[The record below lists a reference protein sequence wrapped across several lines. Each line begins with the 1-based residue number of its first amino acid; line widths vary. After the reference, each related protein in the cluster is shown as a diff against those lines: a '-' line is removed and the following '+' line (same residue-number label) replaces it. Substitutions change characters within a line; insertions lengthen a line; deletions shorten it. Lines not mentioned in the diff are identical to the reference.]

1 MLHDASLLPGGGSL
15 SEEQESLLALFLE
28 KDDFAIDRNVEKK
41 PVITLR
47 PEDRYKPF
55 PLTDIQLAYMIG
67 RDNASLGASNVSSHV
82 YFEMDTVDLDFER
95 YQNAWRKFVERHDMM
110 RSVIFKT
117 GQQMVLEHT
126 PPFEVR
132 YFDLRGETEE
142 RKQEILGEIREEL
155 RQKIKPVD
163 VWPMYDIY
171 LSRIDEHTYRMHV
184 SLEGLNA
191 DVLSFQTMMVQV
203 QNFYNNPDLELP
215 PLELTFRDYVLSLT
229 ERRNMES
236 YKQAQAYWRERIPTL
251 APGPRMPVLG
261 ENAVGAPVSKPMDG
275 QLCPEKWKRLKDYG
289 TKIGLSPTS
298 ILLAAFSEVLRRWNS
313 EKDFCLNL
321 TLFNRLPLHPQI
333 DEVIGDFTDTL
344 LLEVCDDPGATF
356 EQRAIALRDRLW
368 NDLDNRQFGGVDVL
382 RELNRFRSANEQQYL
397 PVVFTSTFLIGD
409 YGDSLEGML
418 FDGHPVK
425 KVFTSSQTP
434 QLLLDHQVY
443 ESAGWLRIH
452 WDVRAEYF
460 YDGYLESMLGAYVDL
475 LERLADDESLWNRK
489 DVVLLPAEQI
499 EKREAYNRTEGEVSS
514 EYLHTLFARS
524 ARSAPEHMAVVAPGM
539 SLTYAELAG
548 RVATLA
554 QELDGQVKPNE
565 LVAVVMEKGWEQAV
579 AVLGVQYAGAAY
591 LPLDPSMP
599 RQRMEF
605 ILRDAGVRFVLTQFR
620 LMRDFEWM
628 EGMSLIAVDALSEG
642 NGAGLWDRKPVQAQT
657 DLAYVIYTS
666 GSTGTP
672 KGVMIS
678 HRAAVNTIVD
688 INSRFHIGPE
698 DRAIALANLGFD
710 LSVWDIFGTLAAGGT
725 IVFPDAA
732 QIKEPGHWLDLVQS
746 ERVTVWNTVPAMM
759 KMLVEYK
766 GALQGTEKGTLR
778 LALLSGDW
786 LPLDLPDQIRAHYD
800 AEVVSLG
807 GATEASIWSILYP
820 IGTVD
825 PKWESIPYGYPMLN
839 QRFYVLNDEL
849 RPCPDYVSG
858 NLYIGGVGLSDGY
871 WHDPENTE
879 KSFIVHPVTGERL
892 YRTGDMGYF
901 HPEGYVVLLGR
912 EDNQLKIN
920 GFRVELG
927 EIEHAMLQHPDIRE
941 AVVQPLGDKKNPR
954 LAAYFTAKGN
964 DGLHTRKP
972 VEWRDADGLWKRVAA
987 VDAGIA
993 GISENTRLQ
1002 GLEKNIGLGG
1012 ELYEASVQA
1021 SLYELGVYRREG
1033 ESHTPDEILRITGIR
1048 PRYERWLK
1056 RALLSLE
1063 EAGFL
1068 ARDGEA
1074 FRLVKPFAF
1083 TEAGEVQARFA
1094 GQGLGFLASEAKSM
1108 VDLLLERKHS
1118 AEVYASGK
1126 VKGLYGA
1133 VFHYSYQIIRD
1144 AVAIMAQ
1151 DHPLDILEVGGG
1163 HGGATT
1169 AVMQALPENTSSFCF
1184 TDISRYF
1191 LQNAG
1196 EKFKDAPFFS
1206 CRLFDLDEEIV
1217 SQGFAPHA
1225 YDVIIA
1231 ASVLHDV
1238 KRIAPSLARLRSL
1251 LKPGGVLFIIEQ
1263 TLFFKAHDLT
1273 MGLQQGFDVFE
1284 DTDLRPLHPLLSGDQ
1299 WEEQLKLAGFDGVHQ
1314 CHTVD
1319 GAEQNVILARAP
1331 LEAWQFEPS
1340 LLEAFLRERV
1350 PGYMVPSVF
1359 VELDVMPRNRSG
1371 KIDRQALPLPEVEAG
1386 SGKPARAP
1394 ETETQKRLADL
1405 WASILQIEA
1414 PGLDDSFFELGG
1426 DSLLATVLITRIHE
1440 AFKVELGVQELYTLN
1455 TLLEMAEYIDRP
1467 RHQNKILLPL
1477 QESGKDNVII
1487 GIAEG
1492 RSRVELFA
1500 DFARLYKDEADFYG
1514 CILRGKDGKEEP
1526 LRTVEDIAAYFVE
1539 EILRVRPKAK
1549 LTIVGF
1555 CVGGMIGYEM
1565 AVQLQRRG
1573 VEVKHLAAVDTGA
1586 PGAAF
1591 SHKLSLL
1598 FMYLGTYFLPMN
1610 IYSGLEDD
1618 PILHV
1623 LKQPDVVPDAIP
1635 LADLMAMSL
1644 DECVETIYRYVTAK
1658 KLLEDVTLEDFA
1670 HQYKLFEATVGS
1682 AKTYRPSPYKG
1693 TLKYFFATD
1702 LLQGIPDPRP
1712 FWRTMPASEV
1722 TIFDVPGNH
1731 FDCIL
1736 GDNARNIADAIGS
1749 VK

>member
-1 MLHDASLLPGGGSL
+1 MSYDASLLPGGSSL

-28 KDDFAIDRNVEKK
+28 KDDFAIENVEKN

-47 PEDRYKPF
+47 PEDRYRPF

-95 YQNAWRKFVERHDMM
+95 YQNAWRKFVDRHDMM

-126 PPFEVR
+126 PPFEVK
-132 YFDLRGETEE
+132 YFDLRGETEA

-171 LSRIDEHTYRMHV
+171 LSRIDERKYRMHV

-215 PLELTFRDYVLSLT
+215 PLELTFRDYVLSLA
-229 ERRNMES
+229 ERRNMDS
-236 YKQAQAYWRERIPTL
+236 YRQAQTYWRERIPTL
-251 APGPRMPVLG
+251 SPGPRMPVLS
-261 ENAVGAPVSKPMDG
+261 ENAVGVPVSKPMDG
-275 QLCPEKWKRLKDYG
+275 QLSPEKWTRLKDYG
-289 TKIGLSPTS
+289 TRIGLSPTS

-313 EKDFCLNL
+313 EKNFCLNL

-333 DEVIGDFTDTL
+333 DEVVGDFTDTL

-368 NDLDNRQFGGVDVL
+368 DDLDNRQFGGVDVL
-382 RELNRFRSANEQQYL
+382 RELNRFRSASEQQYL

-418 FDGHPVK
+418 FDGNPVE

-460 YDGYLESMLGAYVDL
+460 HEGYLESMLDAYVDL
-475 LERLADDESLWNRK
+475 LDRLAGDESLWSRK
-489 DVVLLPAEQI
+489 DVVVLPAEQL
-499 EKREAYNRTEGEVSS
+499 EQREAYNRTAGEVSS
-514 EYLHTLFARS
+514 EYMHTLFARS
-524 ARSAPEHMAVVAPGM
+524 ACNAPDREAIAAPGI
-539 SLTYAELAG
+539 SLTYAGLAG
-548 RVATLA
+548 RVATVA
-554 QELDGQVKPNE
+554 GELDGRVKPNE

-579 AVLGVQYAGAAY
+579 AVLGVLYAGAAY
-591 LPLDPSMP
+591 LPLDPAMP

-605 ILRDAGVRFVLTQFR
+605 ILRDAGVRFVLTQSR
-620 LMRDFEWM
+620 LTRALEWM
-628 EGMSLIAVDALSEG
+628 DGLSLLAVDTLAEG
-642 NGAGLWDRKPVQAQT
+642 NGADLWNRRPVQKQT

-672 KGVMIS
+672 KGVMIG
-678 HRAAVNTIVD
+678 HRAAVNTLVD
-688 INSRFHIGPE
+688 INTRFRIGPD
-698 DRAIALANLGFD
+698 DRVIALANLGFD

-732 QIKEPGHWLDLVQS
+732 QIREPGHWLDLVQR

-759 KMLVEYK
+759 KMLIEYK
-766 GALQGTEKGTLR
+766 SALQGVQKGTLR
-778 LALLSGDW
+778 LVLLSGDW
-786 LPLDLPDQIRAHYD
+786 LPLDLPDQIRGHYD

-820 IGTVD
+820 IGRVD

-839 QRFYVLNDEL
+839 QQFHVLNDEL
-849 RPCPDYVSG
+849 KPCPDYVSG
-858 NLYIGGVGLSDGY
+858 HLYIGGEGLSDGY
-871 WHDPENTE
+871 WHDPENTA
-879 KSFIVHPVTGERL
+879 KSFITHPVTGERL

-901 HPEGYVVLLGR
+901 HPDGHIVLLGR

-941 AVVQPLGDKKNPR
+941 AVVQPFGDKKNPR
-954 LAAYFTAKGN
+954 LAAYFTARGN
-964 DGLHTRKP
+964 DALHTRKV
-972 VEWRDADGLWKRVAA
+972 VEWRDAEDMWKRIAA
-987 VDAGIA
+987 VDSGIA
-993 GISENTRLQ
+993 GIAENTRRQ
-1002 GLEKNIGLGG
+1002 GLEKNLGPG
-1012 ELYEASVQA
+1012 SELYDAGVQA
-1021 SLYELGVYRREG
+1021 SLYELGVYRQEG
-1033 ESHTPDEILRITGIR
+1033 EVHAVDEILRITGIR
-1048 PRYERWLK
+1048 PRYERWLI

-1063 EAGFL
+1063 EKGL
-1068 ARDGEA
+1068 LVREGEA
-1074 FRLVKPFAF
+1074 FRLVKPFQF
-1083 TEAGEVQARFA
+1083 TTADEVQARFA
-1094 GQGLGFLASEAKSM
+1094 GQGVGFLASKAKGM
-1108 VDLLLERKHS
+1108 VDLLLERTHS
-1118 AEVYASGK
+1118 AEIYASDK
-1126 VKGLYGA
+1126 IKGLYGT
-1133 VFHYSYQIIRD
+1133 VFRYSYQIVRD
-1144 AVAIMAQ
+1144 AISLMAQ

-1169 AVMQALPENTSSFCF
+1169 VVMQVLPDNTTSFCF

-1191 LQNAG
+1191 LQNA
-1196 EKFKDAPFFS
+1196 EDKFGKHPFFK

-1217 SQGFAPHA
+1217 SQGFAPHS

-1251 LKPGGVLFIIEQ
+1251 LKPGGVLFAIEQ

-1284 DTDLRPLHPLLSGDQ
+1284 DTELRPLHPLLSGDQ
-1299 WEEQLKLAGFDGVHQ
+1299 WEEQFRLAGFDNVHQ
-1314 CHTVD
+1314 CRTVD
-1319 GAEQNVILARAP
+1319 GAEQNVILAQAP
-1331 LEAWQFEPS
+1331 LQAWQFEPQ
-1340 LLEAFLRERV
+1340 LLDTFLKERV

-1359 VELDVMPRNRSG
+1359 VELDAMPRNRSG
-1371 KIDRQALPLPEVEAG
+1371 KIDRQELPRPEAEAG
-1386 SGKPARAP
+1386 TVKPVRIP
-1394 ETETQKRLADL
+1394 ETETQKRLAEL
-1405 WASILQIEA
+1405 WASTLQIDA

-1455 TLLEMAEYIDRP
+1455 SLKEMAEYIDMP

-1477 QESGKDNVII
+1477 QESGKDNVIL

-1514 CILRGKDGKEEP
+1514 CILRGKDGREEP
-1526 LRTVEDIAAYFVE
+1526 LRTVEEIAAYFVE
-1539 EILRVRPKAK
+1539 EILRVRPKAR

-1573 VEVKHLAAVDTGA
+1573 VEVKHLVAVDTGA

-1598 FMYLGTYFLPMN
+1598 FMYLGTYFLPTN
-1610 IYSGLEDD
+1610 IYSGLEKD
-1618 PILHV
+1618 PVLRV
-1623 LKQPDVVPDAIP
+1623 LKQPDVVEDAIR
-1635 LADLMAMSL
+1635 LEDLMAMSL
-1644 DECVETIYRYVTAK
+1644 DECVEAIYRYVTGK
-1658 KLLEDVTLEDFA
+1658 KLLEDVTLEEFA
-1670 HQYKLFEATVGS
+1670 HEYKLFEATVGS
-1682 AKTYRPSPYKG
+1682 AKTYSPSPYKG

-1712 FWRTMPASEV
+1712 FWMTMPASEV
-1722 TIFDVPGNH
+1722 KIFDVPGNH

-1736 GDNARNIADAIGS
+1736 GDNAHNIADHIGS